1 MESRIFKSSGGGG
14 TDTRNG
20 STPFVTFICSPPKT
34 DSRFGIT
41 FPDRQILLI
50 CRCSCS
56 APEREGARGQ
66 KEEWNRSEREDDRT
80 AELNA
85 P

>member
-1 MESRIFKSSGGGG
+1 MVG
-14 TDTRNG
+14 TRNG

-56 APEREGARGQ
+56 APERELEGARGQ
-66 KEEWNRSEREDDRT
+66 KEERNRSEREDDRT